1 MLGGCTEWSDCLEPT
16 LEANTRTS
24 KYPRFVDLL
33 SCFLRRRLERC
44 TLRPAD
50 SGRGWSARAVALIGR
65 DPAPLTNI
73 SSHSPI
79 GRFQFRAGGIVP

>member
-44 TLRPAD
+44 TLRPAASD
-50 SGRGWSARAVALIGR
+50 SGWSAVALVGR
-65 DPAPLTNI
+65 DPFKPNLTDNPC
-73 SSHSPI
+73 SASQSCW
-79 GRFQFRAGGIVP
+79 